1 MANSAEFV
9 LQQIV
14 AAAEV
19 CGPGLYI
26 CLTVVYSPRNHFAHA
41 RPLQAQAAARLQLLL
56 VGLQTPRHAQV
67 LLAVRARVVRGPV
80 RGPHY
85 PPVHVHGAVRPT
97 SKTSKT
103 ISTSNFRT

>member
-85 PPVHVHGAVRPT
+85 PPVHVHGGSQT
-97 SKTSKT
+97 N
-103 ISTSNFRT
+103 I